1 MKPSSKADIEAIDL
15 TRPLDVVAL
24 WVMER
29 AVRCRLLEGEGD
41 LILRASGFWDVV
53 PGEIV
58 TVMPRKAWRFGGFP
72 YLAGDIQAR
81 RQNVIALGLQPLQLE
96 DLGRW
101 DPLEQYWG
109 EEGERLE
116 AWEEALIAGGPRPL
130 FEMEQVLPGGDP
142 DNFDWD
148 PILESI
154 DRKEAGDFKGAEGI
168 LMAELEADL
177 RCLDAHAHLGNLWF
191 DGYPEKAIR
200 HYKVGVL
207 IGELSLGEGFDGVL
221 SWGLIDNRP
230 FLRCMNGY
238 GLCLWRLERFDD
250 AATVFE
256 RMLRL
261 NPSDNQGVRFLID
274 SIRER
279 RPWSEEG
286 DPWREERA
294 MNMHTLAEV
303 PPWEWP
309 IDANDEILRV
319 LTDRESPETERLL
332 AAELAGDLT
341 VMDDIL
347 AEELLRILASPGEP
361 ETLRANAAISLGPA
375 VEEGE
380 IGGFEDPDI
389 LAVNE
394 GVLRRAKASL
404 RDVYHDPEI
413 PKEVRR
419 SALEASVRAPEPW
432 HPGAIRAAFHDGDP
446 EWRLTAVFS
455 MRFVPGFDDEIVEAL
470 GDDDA
475 KILYQA
481 LCAAGDQGVDGAWP
495 YVRRLVLAAASGAP
509 ILPDDPDA
517 EWSILLAAMNAVAS
531 IRPLEAHE
539 TLSGLVE
546 SDDEDI
552 SEAALD
558 VLVMVEGLWMDE
570 DEDEDDYG
578 EDEPTWH

>member
-1 MKPSSKADIEAIDL
+1 LKPSSTADIESIDL
-15 TRPLDVVAL
+15 TRPLEMVAL
-24 WVMER
+24 GVKEQ
-29 AVRCRLLEGEGD
+29 AVRCRLLDGEGD
-41 LILRASGFWDVV
+41 LLLRASGIWDVV
-53 PGEIV
+53 PGEIL
-58 TVMPRKAWRFGGFP
+58 TVMPRKTWRFGGFP
-72 YLAGDIQAR
+72 YLSGDIQAQ

-96 DLGRW
+96 DQGQW
-101 DPLEQYWG
+101 DPHEHYWA
-109 EEGERLE
+109 EEGERLK

-130 FEMEQVLPGGDP
+130 FEMEQVLPGEDP

-148 PILESI
+148 PILESV
-154 DRKEAGDFKGAEGI
+154 DRKEAGDYQGAEGI

-177 RCLDAHAHLGNLWF
+177 RCLDAHAHLGNLCF
-191 DGYPEKAIR
+191 KGHPDKAIR
-200 HYKVGVL
+200 HYSVGAL

-221 SWGLIDNRP
+221 SWGLTDNRP

-274 SIRER
+274 SIRAR
-279 RPWSEEG
+279 IPWSEDGETWEEG
-286 DPWREERA
+286 RA
-294 MNMHTLAEV
+294 MRMHTLAEI

-309 IDANDEILRV
+309 VDANDDILRV
-319 LTDRESPETERLL
+319 LADVESPEAERLL

-341 VMDDIL
+341 VMNDVL

-361 ETLRANAAISLGPA
+361 ETLRARAAISLGPA

-380 IGGFEDPDI
+380 IGGFEEPDI
-389 LAVNE
+389 LAVTE

-404 RDVYHDPEI
+404 RELYHDPEI
-413 PKEVRR
+413 PKKVRR
-419 SALEASVRAPEPW
+419 CALEASVRAPEPW
-432 HPGAIRAAFHDGDP
+432 HPGAIRAAFHDPDP
-446 EWRLTAVFS
+446 EWRLTAVFC
-455 MRFVPGFDDEIVEAL
+455 MRFVQGFADEIVEAL
-470 GDDDA
+470 GDDDTEV
-475 KILYQA
+475 LYQA
-481 LCAAGDQGVDGAWP
+481 VCAAADQGVDGAWP
-495 YVRRLVLAAASGAP
+495 YVRRLVLAAASGAL
-509 ILPDDPDA
+509 IVPDDPDA

-546 SDDEDI
+546 SDDEEI
-552 SEAALD
+552 SEAAIEVLD
-558 VLVMVEGLWMDE
+558 MVEGLWM